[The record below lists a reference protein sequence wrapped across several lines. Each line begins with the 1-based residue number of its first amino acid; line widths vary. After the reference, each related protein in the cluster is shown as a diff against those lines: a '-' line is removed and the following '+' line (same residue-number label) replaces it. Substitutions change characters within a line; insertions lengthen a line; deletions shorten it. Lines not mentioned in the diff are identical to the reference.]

1 MHVIIVSIEV
11 IGIFFGDVL
20 GDDLVNN
27 GVADDVGKDQC
38 DYDGTDDG
46 NGSELG
52 CDHACKGS
60 ADNGDKGS
68 NLDSEL
74 VGELGDDNNSRG
86 EAHTCYNQ
94 GAVDFV
100 LRGVGVNA
108 GDNYIG
114 NHGEQDD
121 ALGGELGGERGDELG
136 ELSDDRGE
144 PGSVGGSHLV
154 FLNTNG

>member
-1 MHVIIVSIEV
+1 MNLRVTLGWGIGLR
-11 IGIFFGDVL
+11 GIFFGDFLGLRGIFFGDFL

-74 VGELGDDNNSRG
+74 VAELGGDDNSK
-86 EAHTCYNQ
+86 
-94 GAVDFV
+94 D
-100 LRGVGVNA
+100 
-108 GDNYIG
+108 
-114 NHGEQDD
+114 
-121 ALGGELGGERGDELG
+121 
-136 ELSDDRGE
+136 
-144 PGSVGGSHLV
+144 
-154 FLNTNG
+154 